1 MRPGM
6 PKDEDDDDKE
16 WDGRQLLRP
25 SACSF
30 LALVAIYRQAGRGCD
45 TTATELECC
54 LLCGWMVGWMNVS
67 YVPSC

>member
-30 LALVAIYRQAGRGCD
+30 LALVAIYRQAGRGMRYD
-45 TTATELECC
+45 GYRIRV
-54 LLCGWMVGWMNVS
+54 LLAMWMDGWMDE
-67 YVPSC
+67 CKLCA